1 MNAERSTIT
10 LADGRR
16 VEVLAE
22 GPGDGLLLVTHHGTP
37 GGGLVTYRPKA
48 EAELARGLRSIH
60 FSRPGYGDST
70 PRPGRSVADVA
81 GDVAEILD
89 VLGAETFVTWGASGG
104 GPHALACAALLPGR
118 CLAAATIA
126 GAAPRDAAGLD
137 WLAGMGPENI
147 EEFRAAEGGEA
158 DLTAYLEK
166 EAASLGAVTGAD
178 IIEGLGGLIGDADKA
193 VLTGEYADYQASA
206 LKAALRSG
214 IAGWREDDLAFI
226 SDWGFSFAADAGASV
241 AIWQGDQ
248 DRMVPFGHGQWLAAH
263 VPGAQA
269 HLLPGEGHLS
279 LAEHH
284 YGQILDDLIARA
296 SRGAHR

>member
-1 MNAERSTIT
+1 MNAERSTIM

-16 VEVLAE
+16 VQVLAE
-22 GPGDGLLLVTHHGTP
+22 GPGDGLPLVTHHGTP
-37 GGGLVTYRPKA
+37 GGGLVTYRTKT
-48 EAELARGLRSIH
+48 EAELARGMRSIH

-89 VLGAETFVTWGASGG
+89 ALGAETFITWGASGG

-126 GAAPRDAAGLD
+126 GPAPRDAAGLD

-147 EEFRAAEGGEA
+147 EEFRTAERGEA
-158 DLTAYLEK
+158 DLTAFLEK
-166 EAASLGAVTGAD
+166 EAGGLGAVTGAG
-178 IIEGLGGLIGDADKA
+178 IVEGLGGLIGDVDKA

-206 LKAALRSG
+206 LKAAVRSG
-214 IAGWREDDLAFI
+214 IAGWRADDLAFI
-226 SDWGFSFAADAGASV
+226 SDWGFSFGVDGGASV
-241 AIWQGDQ
+241 AVWHGDQ

-263 VPGAQA
+263 VPGATA

-284 YGQILDDLIARA
+284 YGEILDDLIARA